1 MARILAN
8 ENAETL
14 ISEKVSEEFVF
25 EVVMMFSEAIEV
37 VSSMAVLGSGFS
49 IVSGISFLLITLF
62 TFSAT
67 IDLSVIE

>member
-14 ISEKVSEEFVF
+14 ISDKVSEEFEL
-25 EVVMMFSEAIEV
+25 EVVKMFSEVIEAVFAIV
-37 VSSMAVLGSGFS
+37 VCG
-49 IVSGISFLLITLF
+49 SGISSLLISLF
-62 TFSAT
+62 IVSAT